1 MLAPSDSFSLASLKA
16 KLLTYE
22 DQVRAL
28 ALDLLRVQ
36 GEMQVL
42 TAQIDT
48 LRQLQALQS
57 ANSQTTLQEEKRR
70 LEQIMKQ
77 QFSHEKEQRR
87 RFQQEIE
94 ELREQKLDL
103 QQSVLALSQRMQLLA
118 GEIGL

>member
-16 KLLTYE
+16 KLLACE

-28 ALDLLRVQ
+28 TIDLLRVQ
-36 GEMQVL
+36 REMQVL

-48 LRQLQALQS
+48 LRQLQVLQS
-57 ANSQTTLQEEKRR
+57 TNSQSTLQEERTR
-70 LEQIMKQ
+70 LEHIMKQ
-77 QFSHEKEQRR
+77 QFAHEKEQRR

-94 ELREQKLDL
+94 ELRTQKLDL
-103 QQSVLALSQRMQLLA
+103 QESVLALSQRMQLLA

>member
-1 MLAPSDSFSLASLKA
+1 MLGPCDSFSLASLKA
-16 KLLTYE
+16 KLLAYE

-36 GEMQVL
+36 SEMQVL

-70 LEQIMKQ
+70 LEQVMKQ
-77 QFSHEKEQRR
+77 QFAHEKEQRR

-94 ELREQKLDL
+94 ELRTQKLDL